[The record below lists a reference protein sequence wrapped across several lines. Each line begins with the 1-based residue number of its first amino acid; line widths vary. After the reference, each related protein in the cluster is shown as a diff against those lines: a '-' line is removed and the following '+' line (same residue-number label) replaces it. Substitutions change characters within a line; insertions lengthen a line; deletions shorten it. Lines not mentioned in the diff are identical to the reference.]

1 MFCQSLVISSK
12 IVLPC
17 HAQVVEFKLH
27 LQLLSS
33 LLVLNITY
41 IYTGIE
47 FPCLARKASKLKC
60 QSTSFLTAT
69 IQSFRCCF
77 AKCIFGVLFVVS
89 GLLLSGDESLA
100 NFWIVFSVLSHSPE
114 SILLELFFAKARGLP
129 SLFQCYNSVLCLHLR
144 KICSS
149 AVFPM
154 YCDKFA
160 DYNSIHN
167 VQWYCNPNFSSTV
180 FCQNLI
186 IYKSSLVTF

>member
-1 MFCQSLVISSK
+1 MPINLFPYCDHSKFPLLFCEMYFWRFVRS
-12 IVLPC
+12 
-17 HAQVVEFKLH
+17 FW
-27 LQLLSS
+27 
-33 LLVLNITY
+33 
-41 IYTGIE
+41 
-47 FPCLARKASKLKC
+47 
-60 QSTSFLTAT
+60 TSFERWWIA
-69 IQSFRCCF
+69 R
-77 AKCIFGVLFVVS
+77 
-89 GLLLSGDESLA
+89 E
-100 NFWIVFSVLSHSPE
+100 FWIVFSVLSHSPE

-186 IYKSSLVTF
+186 IYKSSLVTFWSCSDFQNAHMINNNEKNNTPRVSLGLWDLSGGVRFRCESTTPFVLCKRFV